1 MRAKRR
7 ADVIEVPF
15 PHAEAEAPPSS
26 PPSIPEEL
34 DERNLRR
41 ERIVYDGITNLPIH
55 PFETPERVD
64 ERIENLGV
72 IYLQVGKFFGFEEL
86 FGWESYDRVLATVSD
101 GLQDD
106 VRSSRL
112 APFVHAIR
120 FSGADGFFVL
130 YDLPLP
136 GRGRIPTDL
145 QEEAAR
151 LRAGVIRRLRQTL
164 DATTADLVSILASSL
179 SAFDNPRVRP
189 SRHLV
194 RTLQEAVKT
203 VAQRQTHERLELFN
217 GLKSVIGRRQLRPA
231 FQPVRRLS
239 DGGIMGYEALIRG
252 PQGSTLEPPTVL
264 FAVAHENEMD
274 VELETLCLETIFAGL
289 PRAVGEK
296 RLFVNASAMLLRHP
310 VFLDRR
316 NLDAI
321 NRSHGDVVVEISEKE
336 MVRDYASFQDVLEQV
351 RKAKLRIAIDD
362 AGSGYSGLETILHL
376 RPDYI
381 KVADSLVRKIH
392 ADPIKREILASL
404 DAIGKRIGATLVAEG
419 IEVEAERKA
428 LVQLGIEF
436 GQGFL
441 LGRPAFQVSTRA
453 SRA

>member
-1 MRAKRR
+1 M
-7 ADVIEVPF
+7 PS
-15 PHAEAEAPPSS
+15 PAPES
-26 PPSIPEEL
+26 L
-34 DERNLRR
+34 DELNLRR

-106 VRSSRL
+106 VGTSRL
-112 APFVHAIR
+112 APYVRAIR

-130 YDLPLP
+130 YDLPP
-136 GRGRIPTDL
+136 AGRGRPPVDL

-151 LRAGVIRRLRQTL
+151 LRAGVVRRLRQTY
-164 DATTADLVSILASSL
+164 DGPTADLVSVLFSSL
-179 SAFDNPRVRP
+179 SVADNPRVRP
-189 SRHLV
+189 SRHQV
-194 RTLQEAVKT
+194 RTLQEAVKI
-203 VAQRQTHERLELFN
+203 VAQRQTHDRLELFN
-217 GLKSVIGRRQLRPA
+217 GLKSVIGGKQLRPA
-231 FQPVRRLS
+231 FQPVRRLA

-289 PRAVGEK
+289 PKAVSEK

-310 VFLDRR
+310 VFLDQR
-316 NLDAI
+316 NLAAI

-336 MVRDYASFQDVLEQV
+336 MVRDYASFQDVLDTV
-351 RKAKLRIAIDD
+351 RRAKMRIAIDD

-376 RPDYI
+376 KPDYI

-392 ADPIKREILASL
+392 VDPIKREILASL

-419 IEVEAERKA
+419 IEVEPERKA
-428 LVQLGIEF
+428 LVELGIEF
-436 GQGFL
+436 GQGYL
-441 LGRPAFQVSTRA
+441 LGKPAFQVSGRRA
-453 SRA
+453 GPSDP